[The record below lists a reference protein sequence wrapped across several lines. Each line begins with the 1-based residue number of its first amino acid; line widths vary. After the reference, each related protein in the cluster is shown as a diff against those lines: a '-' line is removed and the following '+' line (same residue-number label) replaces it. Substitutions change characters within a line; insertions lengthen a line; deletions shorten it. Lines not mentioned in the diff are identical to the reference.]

1 MKEYLRSLQKTAGKG
16 KSSILRDRFG
26 GETKYEM
33 LDNVNILLGVTGGV
47 AAYKAVDLAGK
58 LTAAGARVKTVMTED
73 ACRLIGPKSFEA
85 VTQSAVFTT
94 MWAAPEEY
102 QISHIALVDWA
113 DIVVV
118 APATANILGKIANGI
133 CDDMLSVTLCAC
145 WPLVESSAVLLAPA
159 MNTNMWIN
167 PAVQYNVKTLKE
179 RGFQFIGPAEGRL
192 ACGAE
197 GVGRMSEPQE
207 ILEAIEK
214 IASKTKK
221 RQA

>member
-1 MKEYLRSLQKTAGKG
+1 
-16 KSSILRDRFG
+16 
-26 GETKYEM
+26 M
-33 LDNVNILLGVTGGV
+33 LDNLNILLGVTGGV

-58 LTAAGARVKTVMTED
+58 LTAAGASVKTVMTED
-73 ACRLIGPKSFEA
+73 ACRLVGPKSFEA
-85 VTQSAVFTT
+85 VAQSTVFTT
-94 MWAAPEEY
+94 LWTAAEEY

-133 CDDMLSVTLCAC
+133 CDDMLSTILCAC

-167 PAVQYNVKTLKE
+167 PAVRHNVETLKE
-179 RGFQFIGPAEGRL
+179 RGFRFIGPAEGRL

-197 GVGRMSEPQE
+197 GIGRMSEPQE

-214 IASKTKK
+214 IASKIKK
-221 RQA
+221 HKT